1 MKNRN
6 DRPVWITGAAG
17 LIGSAIANAATTY
30 APEFR
35 ALGLTR
41 KDVDLTDFA
50 AVRALFLRH
59 QPSLVIHCA
68 ALSASPL
75 CQADPA
81 LARKINVEATA
92 HLAELAAGIPMIFF
106 STDVVFDGSKGN
118 YSESDTPNPLSIY
131 GETKLAAEK
140 IVLQNPRHTVIR
152 TSLTGGS
159 SPSSHNAFNE
169 EMRKA
174 WSSGKALKLFN
185 DEFRC
190 PIAATVTARAI
201 WELVRHG
208 GTGIFNLAG
217 AERLSRFEIGRL
229 LAARHPELH
238 PQVEESSLRQY
249 QGPPRPPDCS
259 LNLEKI
265 QKVLSFPLPA
275 FSRWLEENP
284 EVDF

>member
-92 HLAELAAGIPMIFF
+92 HLAELAAGIEF
-106 STDVVFDGSKGN
+106 VGGEAEAGEDG
-118 YSESDTPNPLSIY
+118 
-131 GETKLAAEK
+131 
-140 IVLQNPRHTVIR
+140 
-152 TSLTGGS
+152 
-159 SPSSHNAFNE
+159 E
-169 EMRKA
+169 E
-174 WSSGKALKLFN
+174 
-185 DEFRC
+185 DE
-190 PIAATVTARAI
+190 AV
-201 WELVRHG
+201 
-208 GTGIFNLAG
+208 
-217 AERLSRFEIGRL
+217 
-229 LAARHPELH
+229 
-238 PQVEESSLRQY
+238 
-249 QGPPRPPDCS
+249 PD
-259 LNLEKI
+259 LE
-265 QKVLSFPLPA
+265 LPA
-275 FSRWLEENP
+275 DGFG
-284 EVDF
+284 DFHVSME